1 MLRNY
6 KKKKK
11 RANQSQP
18 RGRKEQLM
26 KQKTNNR
33 FTNDSKIW
41 FFEES
46 KKIDKL
52 LAIMNKK
59 ERG

>member
-1 MLRNY
+1 MTVIDKILCPHGAHILLGVQ
-6 KKKKK
+6 KTDT
-11 RANQSQP
+11 
-18 RGRKEQLM
+18 

-33 FTNDSKIW
+33 FTNESKSW